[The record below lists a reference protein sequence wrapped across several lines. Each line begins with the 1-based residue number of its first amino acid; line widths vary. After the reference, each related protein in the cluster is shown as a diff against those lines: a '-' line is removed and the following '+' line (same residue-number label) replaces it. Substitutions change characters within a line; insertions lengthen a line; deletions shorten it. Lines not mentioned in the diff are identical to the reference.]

1 VAKILLA
8 DNHAESLLTWS
19 KVLRE
24 YGYEVVEA
32 SSVAEAQDHL
42 VRGGFDLAVIDLH
55 MERDEDK
62 KDESGLQLA
71 SVYRERV
78 PIILYTALDTTELA
92 IKALQRDGRSS
103 PAVAFVRKKEDG
115 VAGLIKAVRQAIV
128 PKVFVSHGH
137 DDNATA
143 AVQKFI
149 DDGGAR
155 AIVLREQLTPGQSIL
170 AAFEE
175 HANVQFSIIL
185 VTPDD
190 EGAKKGEKL
199 RPRARQNVI
208 FELGFFLAKLG
219 RDKVVALYKEEKE
232 PIEWPSNYEGVLYRK
247 MEGDWKIQLAKDL
260 KKAGIALDLL
270 GGGGR

>member
-8 DNHAESLLTWS
+8 DNEPKSLKEWS
-19 KVLRE
+19 AALE
-24 YGYEVVEA
+24 DEGYDVTRA

-42 VRGGFDLAVIDLH
+42 VRGGFDLAVLDLH
-55 MERDEDK
+55 MESDDEAD
-62 KDESGLQLA
+62 DSGLRLA
-71 SVYRERV
+71 RAFRDNL
-78 PIILYTALDTTELA
+78 PIVMFTGKPTTELA
-92 IKALQRDGRSS
+92 IRALQRDGRSS
-103 PAVAFVRKKEDG
+103 PAVAFVRKLEDG
-115 VAGLIKAVRQAIV
+115 LEGLLKAVRQAIV

-155 AIVLREQLTPGQSIL
+155 AIVLREQPLASQTIL
-170 AAFEE
+170 DAFEK
-175 HANVQFSIIL
+175 HANVQVAIIL

-190 EGAKKGEKL
+190 HGAKKGEAL
-199 RPRARQNVI
+199 QPRARQNVI

-219 RDKVVALYKEEKE
+219 RDKVVALYKDEGE
-232 PIEWPSNYEGVLYRK
+232 PIEWPSNYEGVLYRR

-260 KKAGIALDLL
+260 KKAGISLDLL
-270 GGGGR
+270 GGGS